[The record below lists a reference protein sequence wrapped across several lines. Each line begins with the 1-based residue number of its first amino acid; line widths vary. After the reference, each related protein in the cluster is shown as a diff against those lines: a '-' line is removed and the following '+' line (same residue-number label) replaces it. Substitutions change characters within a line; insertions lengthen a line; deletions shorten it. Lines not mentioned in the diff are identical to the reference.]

1 MEKTS
6 LKAVKDVVGIL
17 IEHAT
22 KVESSLQTEKKMRY
36 FSTKEVC
43 NFINR
48 TTSTLYKAEEDGVIG
63 VFQGS
68 CRLSC

>member
-22 KVESSLQTEKKMRY
+22 KVESSLQTEKKM
-36 FSTKEVC
+36 
-43 NFINR
+43 
-48 TTSTLYKAEEDGVIG
+48 
-63 VFQGS
+63 
-68 CRLSC
+68 